1 MYRSNRS
8 SASKIMDFSLTE
20 NCTLTSKNTFCLC
33 HLFPH
38 WKLSKPRTNQK
49 QCRIAGFNPNSQ
61 ISLSTGII
69 ILKRVDNKMDLTP
82 ARYVFWVRK
91 LRTQRELHCGR
102 GLPEVPADASR
113 RRGGAGQSHDVL
125 LANLTTCCFKRS
137 NFGCTL
143 W

>member
-8 SASKIMDFSLTE
+8 SASKIMDFSPTE

-33 HLFPH
+33 HLFPN

-69 ILKRVDNKMDLTP
+69 ILKRVDHKMDLTP
-82 ARYVFWVRK
+82 ARCVFWVRK
-91 LRTQRELHCGR
+91 LRNPTGTPLKEGCLMCQTTGR
-102 GLPEVPADASR
+102 LWVVP
-113 RRGGAGQSHDVL
+113 
-125 LANLTTCCFKRS
+125 ANLTSVASTGQILDVVHEFMNCNIR
-137 NFGCTL
+137 
-143 W
+143 